1 MAGHGSSRGDGI
13 RLTDNSKGNG
23 SLSSTSGTSESA
35 SKTNSTPSSSSSNK
49 LWLFALIL
57 ILGGLLFHLL
67 KRKNRPGNNSRNA
80 KAMNL
85 FVKYSE

>member
-1 MAGHGSSRGDGI
+1 MAGHGSSPGDGI
-13 RLTDNSKGNG
+13 SLTDNRKDNG
-23 SLSSTSGTSESA
+23 SLSSSSTSEGA
-35 SKTNSTPSSSSSNK
+35 SKTSSTPSSSFK

-57 ILGGLLFHLL
+57 LTGGLLFYIL
-67 KRKNRPGNNSRNA
+67 KRKNKPGNNSRNA

>member
-1 MAGHGSSRGDGI
+1 MASHGSSRGDGI
-13 RLTDNSKGNG
+13 SLTDNRKGNG
-23 SLSSTSGTSESA
+23 SLSSSSNSTSEGA
-35 SKTNSTPSSSSSNK
+35 SKTSSTPSNSFK

-57 ILGGLLFHLL
+57 LIGGLLFYIL
-67 KRKNRPGNNSRNA
+67 KRKNKPGNNSRNA

>member
-13 RLTDNSKGNG
+13 RLADNSKGDG
-23 SLSSTSGTSESA
+23 SVSSTSGTGDGA
-35 SKTNSTPSSSSSNK
+35 SKTNSTPTSSSSNK

-57 ILGGLLFHLL
+57 LIGGLLFHIL